1 MPARPIRTLHLDYV
15 VQLVAKCLSGFTHF
29 VISISFY
36 MKDDKS
42 GGYGGPMGGGGGMGG
57 MGGMGGGY

>member
-1 MPARPIRTLHLDYV
+1 LDYV
-15 VQLVAKCLSGFTHF
+15 VLLVAKCLSGFTHF